1 MSTNPE
7 SDDAG
12 YRRDNW
18 FGEPDVETAA
28 TRHHDHGTDW
38 SREEIVDE
46 KAEAITWM
54 VFSGVAP
61 AMCGVSI
68 DDPAKEATELTEPEV
83 YPHGEGN
90 RQHLRRARINEGE
103 GYITGGEST
112 GVRLGDIPRDD
123 FLDTVEILLA
133 YWNKANHIDEEQVGE
148 LMVDAQRMKSNSDI
162 RDKEAIER
170 LVSDVL
176 GQE

>member
-1 MSTNPE
+1 MSTNPD

-12 YRRDNW
+12 YARHNW
-18 FGEPDVETAA
+18 HGNPEVETAA
-28 TRHHDHGTDW
+28 TRHHEHGTEW
-38 SREEIVDE
+38 SDAEIVDE

-54 VFSGVAP
+54 IFSGVAP

-83 YPHGEGN
+83 YPHGDGN
-90 RQHLRRARINEGE
+90 RQHLRRARINEAE

-112 GVRLGDIPRDD
+112 GVRLGDIPTED

-133 YWNKANHIDEEQVGE
+133 YWEKANHIDADDVTE
-148 LMVDAQRMKSNSDI
+148 LMQDAQAMKSNPNI
-162 RDKEAIER
+162 RDKEAIQR